1 MNKIFLITLTAFGL
15 FVSSSVLAKID
26 YYIDPDILKYETL
39 RKQKMA
45 DLSKEYN
52 CDMKTNFAC
61 LDKIYDEVSME
72 YPPRGRDYAKMHY
85 TNFTEAQAYAKLAEL
100 AKLYEKLPLK
110 VAGKPPL
117 GVIKKSAIEQEA
129 WYLAKDV
136 LQIHKK
142 RSSDLMVKYNDHF
155 LRQPFLDK
163 KLNILTPLV
172 K

>member
-1 MNKIFLITLTAFGL
+1 MNKIFLITLTALGL

-39 RKQKMA
+39 RAETREQ
-45 DLSKEYN
+45 LNKEYG
-52 CDMKTNFAC
+52 CDIKKGYSCFEKVSDELNMK
-61 LDKIYDEVSME
+61 
-72 YPPRGRDYAKMHY
+72 YPLRGRGYAKMHY
-85 TNFTEAQAYAKLAEL
+85 ANFTEAQAYAKLAEL